1 MDPDSVLPPADP
13 PAVDFHPVVQA
24 VYAGRCG
31 SDAAAERFLAANGAF
46 PRPTDLRNLAEAAD
60 RLLLAVERGER
71 IAVFGHDDADG
82 ITSCAILVEALE
94 TLDADVD
101 PYIPARAVEG
111 HGLYPD
117 LIRRFHVRGAKV
129 LVTTDGCSTNV
140 AEAELAQSLRM
151 DVLVTDHHEIAD
163 GRATVD
169 GLVNPKAE
177 PDSRLTDLTGAG
189 VAALLAREVLRRAR
203 PNDPAHGERVFRG
216 LLDLVALGTV
226 ADWADL
232 GSANREWVVQGLSR
246 VARGDRPS
254 LSIMRRALGIGPD
267 GVFRVRK
274 ASRLAN
280 AFAAVASSDGASPGL
295 NALLGRATWAGDV
308 DDLVKARLRQ
318 EHAEDEAVEIGWAAA
333 RAQGVPDG
341 APAVILLPGLAS
353 RLLGKVATDLV
364 LRTDRPAAVL
374 TESEGRI
381 SGELRSPEGG
391 HLVEILGGLR
401 ELFSSW
407 GGHRLAAGFSAESA
421 QRDGILAGLE
431 AAFSAAP
438 AAPALRVAPDAEI
451 RRRDINLLFSQSLR
465 AAMPFGKGNA
475 APVFRVLDYRQGG
488 TAQDPD
494 ERGHIGVRLFEMG
507 FPEKSEPYDPLVTF
521 QPRGG
526 GGLAVRFVGWAR

>member
-1 MDPDSVLPPADP
+1 MDPDALLPPADP
-13 PAVDFHPVVQA
+13 PEVSFHPVVRT

-31 SDAAAERFLAANGAF
+31 SDTSAERFLAADGGF
-46 PRPTDLRNLAEAAD
+46 PEPTELRNLAEAAD

-82 ITSCAILVEALE
+82 ITSCAVLVEALE

-117 LIRRFHVRGAKV
+117 LVRRFHVRGAKI

-140 AEAELAQSLRM
+140 AEADLAQSLRM
-151 DVLVTDHHEIAD
+151 DVLVTDHHEIAE
-163 GRATVD
+163 GRSAVE

-189 VAALLAREVLRRAR
+189 VAALLAREVLRRAH
-203 PNDPAHGERVFRG
+203 PNDPQDVERVFRG
-216 LLDLVALGTV
+216 LLDLVALGTI
-226 ADWADL
+226 ADWGDV
-232 GSANREWVVQGLSR
+232 GSVNREWVVQGLSR
-246 VARGDRPS
+246 VARGDRPC

-280 AFAAVASSDGASPGL
+280 AFAAVPSSDGASPGL
-295 NALLGRATWAGDV
+295 NALLGRASWAGDV
-308 DDLVKARLRQ
+308 DDLAKAMLRQ
-318 EHAEDEAVEIGWAAA
+318 EQAEEEAVESGWAAA
-333 RAQGVPDG
+333 RAQGVPEG
-341 APAVILLPGLAS
+341 EPVVVLLPGVAS

-364 LRTDRPAAVL
+364 KRTGRPSAVL
-374 TESEGRI
+374 TESAGKI

-391 HLVEILGGLR
+391 HLVEVLGGLR
-401 ELFSSW
+401 ELFTSW
-407 GGHRLAAGFSAESA
+407 GGHRLAAGFSAETA
-421 QRDGILAGLE
+421 QQEAVLAGLT
-431 AAFSAAP
+431 AAFSAVPVTTGAP
-438 AAPALRVAPDAEI
+438 RTPDAEI
-451 RRRDINLLFSQSLR
+451 RRRHINLLFSQSLR
-465 AAMPFGKGNA
+465 AAMPFGKGNE

-488 TAQDPD
+488 TTQDPD
-494 ERGHIGVRLFEMG
+494 ERGGIGVRLFEMG
-507 FPEKSEPYDPLVTF
+507 FPERSEPYDPLVTF